1 MRAVS
6 ASTRERDRADRLPAN
21 GPRRAPFVVLVLGL
35 VGAGLCAL
43 LAINTVAAADEVR
56 QRELSSTNADTLD
69 QAQQLRL
76 EIARKQAPAALA
88 SAARA
93 LGMVPNPNPA
103 FLVIATNGSAS
114 VLGSPV
120 KATAP
125 AKPKPTTTPTAT
137 PTATATAT
145 DTATPA
151 AGSTPTTTPSSP
163 ASPASPASPTN
174 VTITGAR

>member
-1 MRAVS
+1 MRATNSV
-6 ASTRERDRADRLPAN
+6 TRERDRADRSPAN

-35 VGAGLCAL
+35 LGAGLCAL

-120 KATAP
+120 KATAA
-125 AKPKPTTTPTAT
+125 AKPKPTLTPT
-137 PTATATAT
+137 PTATATT
-145 DTATPA
+145 SVSPPA
-151 AGSTPTTTPSSP
+151 GTTPTTTPSPPLSP
-163 ASPASPASPTN
+163 TDPASPTN